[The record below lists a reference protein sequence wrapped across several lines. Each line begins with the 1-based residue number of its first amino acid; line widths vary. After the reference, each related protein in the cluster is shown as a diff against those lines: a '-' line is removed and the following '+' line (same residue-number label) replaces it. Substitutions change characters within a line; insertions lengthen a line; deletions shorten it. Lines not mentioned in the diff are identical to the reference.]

1 MPFSENVRQIE
12 ASSTIAVAARTRELR
27 AQGRDVLDLG
37 VGEPDFRTPDFIA
50 RAGIA
55 AIEQGLTHYP
65 PVPGIAPL
73 RDAIARSIQS
83 AHGKAAEAAGVVVTS
98 GRYDEPPRGIAKA
111 TISLRILR
119 TRPPVEDGA
128 EHILAWVAAA
138 DPGRTAPLL
147 FVSLPAVTETVQRAS
162 AFELP
167 VAKLTLALRDRLIA
181 RALGRVAAHELGH
194 YLLQH
199 AGHQPHGLMRPRYSP
214 NELVGDWLEPFKVP
228 RAEQMVV
235 RQEIRAMA
243 RYQAAGQQ

>member
-1 MPFSENVRQIE
+1 MVIVLALALLLKGPAEPRLTVHLSIDQDGGLSALQLQLAIDEVRKIWSE
-12 ASSTIAVAARTRELR
+12 
-27 AQGRDVLDLG
+27 
-37 VGEPDFRTPDFIA
+37 
-50 RAGIA
+50 
-55 AIEQGLTHYP
+55 
-65 PVPGIAPL
+65 
-73 RDAIARSIQS
+73 
-83 AHGKAAEAAGVVVTS
+83 AGVVVTS
-98 GRYDEPPRGIAKA
+98 GRYDEPASGIARA
-111 TISLRILR
+111 AISLRILR
-119 TRPPVEDGA
+119 TRLPVEDGA
-128 EHILAWVAAA
+128 EQILAWVAAA
-138 DPGRTAPLL
+138 DLGRTAPLL
-147 FVSLPAVTETVQRAS
+147 FVSLPAVTETVQGAS

-167 VAKLTLALRDRLIA
+167 VAKLTLGLRDRLIA